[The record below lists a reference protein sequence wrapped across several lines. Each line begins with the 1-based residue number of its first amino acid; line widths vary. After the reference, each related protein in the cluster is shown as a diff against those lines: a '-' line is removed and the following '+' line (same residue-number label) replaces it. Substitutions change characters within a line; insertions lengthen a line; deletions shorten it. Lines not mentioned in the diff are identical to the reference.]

1 MIVDS
6 DKTTEGEPAAA
17 DSDRRIRERAYLLWE
32 FEGRQDGGVDQYW
45 HRAREL
51 IEAESQSS
59 YPPTQ
64 SGSHR
69 S

>member
-1 MIVDS
+1 MSEMSSAKPS
-6 DKTTEGEPAAA
+6 DASTA
-17 DSDRRIRERAYLLWE
+17 DLNRRIEERAYLLWE
-32 FEGRQDGGVDQYW
+32 TEGRQQSGPEDYW

-59 YPPTQ
+59 YPPAQ
-64 SGSHR
+64 SRGHR